1 MRKDTIL
8 TMLDIYT
15 LGEEVLREQCSDIK
29 EFDEALKML
38 SDAMLD
44 TLEEADGIGLAGPQV
59 GVPKNIFV
67 IHIRDEKPLV
77 FVNPSITA
85 TSMETGVYEEGCLSI
100 PGVYHDVVRPLRVT
114 VQAQDVTGKP
124 FTIEAD
130 GILAR
135 CIQHEYDHLSGK
147 LYIDRLD
154 EKEKEKVIRAYE
166 KKNRAARK
174 RKAYTL
180 PTSSSP
186 CPAPL
191 IRGTRSKR

>member
-166 KKNRAARK
+166 KKNRAVRK
-174 RKAYTL
+174 RKA
-180 PTSSSP
+180 
-186 CPAPL
+186 
-191 IRGTRSKR
+191 RV